1 MPSLPKELTLLK
13 HLHEL
18 SLSTQDAPS
27 GPLPKAQRDAA
38 FRAYGI
44 DPAKTA
50 EVLKARVNQLGS
62 ARRMAVA
69 RDERLAAQSAHQKQA
84 EALATAGAELRA
96 HVERLLKKLALNQP
110 ELAAVYCRKY
120 EQATES
126 DIVSLKEDLLLLEQ
140 LEGDG
145 GHEPRPSS

>member
-18 SLSTQDAPS
+18 STQDAPCE
-27 GPLPKAQRDAA
+27 PLPKAQREAA

-44 DPAKTA
+44 DPNKTA
-50 EVLKARVNQLGS
+50 EVLRARIAELGG
-62 ARRMAVA
+62 ARRIATA
-69 RDERLAAQSAHQKQA
+69 RLERLAAQSAHQSQA
-84 EALATAGAELRA
+84 RALTTAGADLRA

-120 EQATES
+120 EQATEK
-126 DIVSLKEDLLLLEQ
+126 DIASLKEDLLLLDQ
-140 LEGDG
+140 LEGE
-145 GHEPRPSS
+145 GHHEAGPDP